1 MLKKII
7 ATILIFMLMLTLLVG
22 CGKETSS
29 INDELNDQTSE
40 EETTIDETNNSPKGI
55 TVNKIDFNKITDASE
70 LPESVIN
77 FILNNKEKRGYTYFE
92 YEDGYMLLVF
102 MGEKNTGGYGIEVV
116 SVEDN
121 EGKTNVIVKETAP
134 NKGDMVITVI
144 TYPYTIVTMK
154 GVTNNFNVVNE
165 DGGYFEY
172 IESGETE

>member
-1 MLKKII
+1 
-7 ATILIFMLMLTLLVG
+7 
-22 CGKETSS
+22 
-29 INDELNDQTSE
+29 
-40 EETTIDETNNSPKGI
+40 
-55 TVNKIDFNKITDASE
+55 
-70 LPESVIN
+70 
-77 FILNNKEKRGYTYFE
+77 
-92 YEDGYMLLVF
+92 
-102 MGEKNTGGYGIEVV
+102 VV

-165 DGGYFEY
+165 DGEYFEY

>member
-1 MLKKII
+1 MKKLFLIMI
-7 ATILIFMLMLTLLVG
+7 ALVLSVSVLTG
-22 CGKETSS
+22 CTVAS
-29 INDELNDQTSE
+29 INDEDLKPK
-40 EETTIDETNNSPKGI
+40 ETTVKIPENTGVPQGI
-55 TVNKIDFNKITDASE
+55 TVNKINFNTITEMSD
-70 LPESVIN
+70 LPESV
-77 FILNNKEKRGYTYFE
+77 LNAIMAMKEKRGYTYFE

-165 DGGYFEY
+165 DGEYFEY